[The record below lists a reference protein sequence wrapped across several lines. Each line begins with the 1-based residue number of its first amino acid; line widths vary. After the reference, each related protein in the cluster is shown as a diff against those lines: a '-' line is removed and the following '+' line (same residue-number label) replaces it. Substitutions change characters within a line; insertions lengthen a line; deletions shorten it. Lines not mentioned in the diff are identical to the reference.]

1 MDNKGNLDGGSTSR
15 NPGSRGNLSTS
26 NQQVALNAHESRV
39 FSYLVTGVPSL
50 KPTGEV
56 TNTMDKDYSGAP
68 PTVEPG
74 GGRRPSVRSTSNT
87 MDDKDTLGG
96 GSTNDDPFLSTED
109 PGGGK
114 HPVRSGHQ
122 AIRWTTR
129 TILTTAAPMMIPVS
143 VVIPTLPTHS
153 RLFRIPMSRVSLL
166 I

>member
-1 MDNKGNLDGGSTSR
+1 MICL
-15 NPGSRGNLSTS
+15 
-26 NQQVALNAHESRV
+26 ALCATTVLTFFRV
-39 FSYLVTGVPSL
+39 RALGRRLVKTFKSSLVYTPTIHAIRVPPL
-50 KPTGEV
+50 QPTGEV
-56 TNTMDKDYSGAP
+56 TATMDKDSPGTP
-68 PTVEPG
+68 PTIEPG
-74 GGRRPSVRSTSNT
+74 GGSPSVGSISNT

-96 GSTNDDPFLSTED
+96 GSTNDDPFLSTDD

-143 VVIPTLPTHS
+143 VVIPTLPTPS